1 MNFNEILEISKKLD
15 SSSVSCVLFE
25 DGRMVPSRTIRSDTY
40 LDSGTFC
47 DLRDGK
53 DNIKVSDSDIDY
65 FVKTIPVEFS
75 AYIHSNGNFYSID
88 YENKVLNKIGYD
100 VIPKD
105 AKIFDLSKNNGSD
118 DIYDSIIFVSSI
130 LKNAIKNYYK
140 AHTYNPERY
149 TITKRIEM
157 PCSAYDYD
165 LSLTKEESDKISK
178 WENKHYKK
186 YHKNESSKGAIS
198 VSNFEVKFQSTSI
211 GTYCD
216 CICNNC
222 LEKARYAESIGD
234 DDLATKLK
242 KEAIFEVRGL

>member
-15 SSSVSCVLFE
+15 SSSASCMSFE
-25 DGRMVPSRTIRSDTY
+25 NGHMVPSRMIISDAY
-40 LDSGTFC
+40 LGSGTLC
-47 DLRDGK
+47 DLQDGK
-53 DNIKVSDSDIDY
+53 DNIKLSDSDIDY
-65 FVKTIPVEFS
+65 FVKTIPAEFS
-75 AYIHSNGNFYSID
+75 AYIHSNGNFYLID
-88 YENKVLNKIGYD
+88 YENKVLNKISYEA
-100 VIPKD
+100 IPKD
-105 AKIFDLSKNNGSD
+105 AKIFDNGSD

-140 AHTYNPERY
+140 SHTYNPEKY

>member
-15 SSSVSCVLFE
+15 SSSVSCVSFE
-25 DGRMVPSRTIRSDTY
+25 DGHMVPSRTIRSDTY

-53 DNIKVSDSDIDY
+53 DNIKASDRDIDY
-65 FVKTIPVEFS
+65 FIKTIPTEFS
-75 AYIHSNGNFYSID
+75 AYIHSNGNFYFIN
-88 YENKVLNKIGYD
+88 YENKVLNKISYD
-100 VIPKD
+100 DIPKD
-105 AKIFDLSKNNGSD
+105 TKIFDLPKNNGSD
-118 DIYDSIIFVSSI
+118 DIYDSITFVSSI

-140 AHTYNPERY
+140 SHTYNPERY

-165 LSLTKEESDKISK
+165 LSITKEESDKISK
-178 WENKHYKK
+178 WEKKHYKK
-186 YHKNESSKGAIS
+186 YHKNEPSKGAIL

-216 CICNNC
+216 CICNSC

-234 DDLATKLK
+234 DDLAAKLK